1 METKMEKEPL
11 KAGKKQVRIDYKSPV
26 TLYQFISEGGKISPG
41 RITNLK
47 HSEQRT
53 LRNAVKKA
61 RRLSLLPAS
70 ARAYDDFGYPE
81 QISATPFEID

>member
-1 METKMEKEPL
+1 MEQKPSKV
-11 KAGKKQVRIDYKSPV
+11 KGKKQIKIDYKSPV
-26 TLYQFISEGGKISPG
+26 TLYQYISEGGKISPA
-41 RITNLK
+41 RITGLK

-61 RRLSLLPAS
+61 RRLSLIPSS
-70 ARAYDDFGYPE
+70 AGAYDDFGYPE

>member
-1 METKMEKEPL
+1 MESNTEKPAL
-11 KAGKKQVRIDYKSPV
+11 KGKKQVKIDYKSPV

-41 RITNLK
+41 RINNLK
-47 HSEQRT
+47 HSEQRF

-70 ARAYDDFGYPE
+70 AGAYDDFGYPE
-81 QISATPFEID
+81 QISAVPFEID

>member
-1 METKMEKEPL
+1 MEKKSSL
-11 KAGKKQVRIDYKSPV
+11 KAKNQVKIDYKSPV
-26 TLYQFISEGGKISPG
+26 TLYQYLSEGGKISPA
-41 RITNLK
+41 RITGLT
-47 HSEQRT
+47 HSEQRA

-61 RRLSLLPAS
+61 RRLSLIPAC

>member
-1 METKMEKEPL
+1 MEKKLL
-11 KAGKKQVRIDYKSPV
+11 KTSKNQVKIDYKSPV
-26 TLYQFISEGGKISPG
+26 TLFQFISEGGKISPG

-61 RRLSLLPAS
+61 RRLSLLPAC

-81 QISATPFEID
+81 QISAVPFEID